1 MVAALHNGARVPTR
15 ILSPQEHRR
24 ASLRGAGRRS
34 GRLPGLRG
42 RAGSFARL
50 PYHPDKVLPWTRA
63 PTPEDNHHRKTPAR
77 RANQHRPQHVVRVRL
92 WGAGTPRWHLY
103 PRGFPRRTDSPRAP
117 SLTRCKALDRDGR
130 ARAARRADKGKERIH
145 RKRHWGARPT
155 KNEPPEK
162 SGGRTLLSATRVSC
176 FQHVRLHY

>member
-1 MVAALHNGARVPTR
+1 VVAALHNGAQVPTR
-15 ILSPQEHRR
+15 ILSPQKHRR

-34 GRLPGLRG
+34 GRLPDLRG

-130 ARAARRADKGKERIH
+130 ARAARRERIRGKKESVESEIGVRGRQKTSP
-145 RKRHWGARPT
+145 RKSPGAVP
-155 KNEPPEK
+155 
-162 SGGRTLLSATRVSC
+162 
-176 FQHVRLHY
+176 F